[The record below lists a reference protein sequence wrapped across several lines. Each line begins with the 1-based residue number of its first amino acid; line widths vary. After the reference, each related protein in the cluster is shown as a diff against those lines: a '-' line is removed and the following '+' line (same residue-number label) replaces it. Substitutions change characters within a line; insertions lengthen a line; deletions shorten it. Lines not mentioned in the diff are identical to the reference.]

1 MKTQFRIMACVV
13 AVLVSGAAAAAVS
26 TNPGSG
32 AGTQGTGGQVKF
44 TGEIMDASCN
54 VDTSSANQT
63 VDLGK
68 WAKSYF
74 TGPGVETT
82 KTAFRIKVKGCPSSV
97 QNVAVLFDGKTDT
110 QKNTLLAV
118 NGGATGVGIKLYE
131 DDASK
136 QVILGTA
143 TKQHA
148 VIAGA
153 TGATGTADLLFYAD
167 YEATGATM
175 TTGLANG
182 VADFNMIYN

>member
-97 QNVAVLFDGKTDT
+97 QNVAVLFDGKTDA

-118 NGGATGVGIKLYE
+118 NGGAAGIGIKLYE

>member
-1 MKTQFRIMACVV
+1 MKTQLRIMACAI
-13 AVLVSGAAAAAVS
+13 AVLVSGAATAATSLPA
-26 TNPGSG
+26 N
-32 AGTQGTGGQVKF
+32 AGTQGKGGQVEF
-44 TGEIMDASCN
+44 TGEITDASCN